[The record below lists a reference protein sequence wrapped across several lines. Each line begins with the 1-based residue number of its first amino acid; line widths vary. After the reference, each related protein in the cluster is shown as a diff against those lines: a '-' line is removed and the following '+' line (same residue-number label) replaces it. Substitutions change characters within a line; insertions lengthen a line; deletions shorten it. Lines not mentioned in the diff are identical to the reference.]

1 MSGRCREA
9 APRRRRWAG
18 AASANRPDETLA
30 RQLAGLGLSVLTTHF
45 QPSPEAVAVDAK
57 RVRSLLADHGIS
69 IVQATGYNPQ
79 LTHPDDAVLAT
90 ELDRLR
96 AAFGTARLLGS
107 EMIISGCGSRHPSHF
122 YGPHPDNHT
131 PATRD
136 RLIGSLRRVV
146 PWAQDSGV
154 ILALEC
160 HVTTALDTPEHIRE
174 IIESVDSP
182 WVRANFDPVNLLG
195 DFQKVWHN
203 ADAMRHMWQT
213 LGACY
218 AKSAHIKDVVAD
230 EGFVVHISE
239 AAPGQGFLDLDVF
252 FDVVSNL
259 GEDAA
264 VIVEHLPA
272 DQALA
277 AITYVKQAAAQ
288 RGYTFS

>member
-1 MSGRCREA
+1 MKLRLGVA
-9 APRRRRWAG
+9 GGPVPRLPADL
-18 AASANRPDETLA
+18 DEPLA
-30 RQLAGLGLSVLTTHF
+30 RQMAALGLRVLTTHF
-45 QPSPEAVAVDAK
+45 QPSPEDVALHAS
-57 RVRSLLADHGIS
+57 RVRSVLADQGIS

-96 AAFGTARLLGS
+96 AAFDTARLLGS

-136 RLIGSLRRVV
+136 RLIGSLHRVV
-146 PWAQDSGV
+146 PWARDAGV

-174 IIESVDSP
+174 VVQAVDSP

-195 DFQKVWHN
+195 NFQQVWQN
-203 ADAMRHMWQT
+203 AEAMRHMWQT

-218 AKSAHIKDVVAD
+218 TNSAHIKDVVAD

-239 AAPGQGFLDLDVF
+239 AAPGHGFLDLDAF
-252 FDVVSNL
+252 FEVVSQL
-259 GEDAA
+259 GEDTA

-277 AITYVKQAAAQ
+277 AIAYVKHAAEQ
-288 RGYTFS
+288 RGFSFS